1 MQGTKKKTF
10 KAQLLSSQKQ
20 EKRTGGYEKGKI
32 GNSKQFLK
40 YKNVIAE
47 IKHVIE
53 GLEGRVETFLQ
64 KDCKIEYNNGT
75 MPSKF

>member
-1 MQGTKKKTF
+1 MKH
-10 KAQLLSSQKQ
+10 
-20 EKRTGGYEKGKI
+20 
-32 GNSKQFLK
+32 
-40 YKNVIAE
+40 KNAIAE

-75 MPSKF
+75 MPSKFWGISLEIIKFSTQSTYYSNVRIEWRDV